1 MFPVLTASC
10 RRCPVHQPMGASW
23 AWAPI
28 HPSWGLA
35 LEIQDRA
42 AKVNKLS
49 RPIFSSVFL
58 ASKAYEPALMF
69 PPGYIRNSS
78 SLSPRGYPSA
88 STPQQSSYGGSGGMT
103 GGYGTVPMTS
113 LGVPG
118 SPGFSS
124 ASPTSSP
131 YSKTYC
137 LPGTHNVDS
146 DSVSGLTPFV
156 SLCFSVM
163 PASPTIPGSSSSSSS
178 LLPFSS
184 FPSAAKQ
191 KSAFAP
197 VLRPQGSPSPACP
210 ASGGNSFRGSHPTHY
225 LTPLSELTNA
235 V

>member
-1 MFPVLTASC
+1 
-10 RRCPVHQPMGASW
+10 
-23 AWAPI
+23 
-28 HPSWGLA
+28 
-35 LEIQDRA
+35 
-42 AKVNKLS
+42 
-49 RPIFSSVFL
+49 
-58 ASKAYEPALMF
+58 
-69 PPGYIRNSS
+69 
-78 SLSPRGYPSA
+78 
-88 STPQQSSYGGSGGMT
+88 MT

-124 ASPTSSP
+124 ASPTGSP
-131 YSKTYC
+131 YSEYLILVPLNVCGSYC
-137 LPGTHNVDS
+137 HIS
-146 DSVSGLTPFV
+146 ESVVILKLIVALSST
-156 SLCFSVM
+156 VM
-163 PASPTIPGSSSSSSS
+163 PSSPTIPGSSSSSSS